1 MIQSRAA
8 TVDDYFRTVDP
19 GRLEALRRLRAACLA
34 SLPGWEEKMQWG
46 MPGYAPP
53 GLDAVVSFN
62 SQKRHIAFY
71 AGPTAVERFK
81 DRLAGIDCGK
91 GCVRYSR
98 AELMDFNVISDML
111 RDIHRRA
118 ETMC

>member
-1 MIQSRAA
+1 MVQSSAA
-8 TVDDYFRTVDP
+8 TVDDYLLTVDP
-19 GRLEALRRLRAACLA
+19 ARLEALRHLRAACLA
-34 SLPGWEEKMQWG
+34 SLPGWDEKMQWG

-91 GCVRYSR
+91 GCVRYSWT
-98 AELMDFNVISDML
+98 ELMDFDVISDML
-111 RDIHRRA
+111 RDIHSRA